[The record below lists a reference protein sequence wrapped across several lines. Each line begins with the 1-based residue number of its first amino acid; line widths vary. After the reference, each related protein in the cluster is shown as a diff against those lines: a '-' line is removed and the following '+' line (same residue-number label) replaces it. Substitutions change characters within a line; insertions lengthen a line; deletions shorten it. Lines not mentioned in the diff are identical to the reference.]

1 MRLKH
6 FSIFLI
12 FFLLSTFLLYY
23 YKPFIFQK
31 IFTKPQTF
39 DPKCLYFKK
48 RDLYVD
54 PILLLISPKYSSNLH
69 LNIQKKKL
77 SQNCDIDCFVTSE
90 INNETIQVDAF
101 ISESTESKEEIVCA
115 NQKTVLYTQENVQ
128 YHGFD
133 FYMDT
138 KLTSDVTVG
147 YFSSDFDFMRKPQI
161 KKEIMASAFIS
172 NCWYKDET
180 QRIEILKKLKQF
192 GVTIDSY
199 GECENSIKEDTSD
212 LKTRENRKLDLIANY
227 KFFLAF
233 ETIQKQDF
241 VSEKFFQALQMGTVP
256 GKKFPICLISYSV
269 CWHKFNFEICTF
281 PKFVFAYKKPS
292 RYSTGS
298 SRNHETFQ

>member
-1 MRLKH
+1 M
-6 FSIFLI
+6 
-12 FFLLSTFLLYY
+12 
-23 YKPFIFQK
+23 
-31 IFTKPQTF
+31 
-39 DPKCLYFKK
+39 
-48 RDLYVD
+48 
-54 PILLLISPKYSSNLH
+54 LLLISPKYSSNLH
-69 LNIQKKKL
+69 LNIEKTGKTKL
-77 SQNCDIDCFVTSE
+77 SQNCDIDCFITSE
-90 INNETIQVDAF
+90 INNETIHQVDAF
-101 ISESTESKEEIVCA
+101 ISESTESKEEKVCA

-147 YFSSDFDFMRKPQI
+147 YFSSEFDFMRKPQI

-199 GECENSIKEDTSD
+199 GECENSIKEDMSD
-212 LKTRENRKLDLIANY
+212 LKTRENRKLDLMANY

-256 GKKFPICLISYSV
+256 G
-269 CWHKFNFEICTF
+269 
-281 PKFVFAYKKPS
+281 
-292 RYSTGS
+292 
-298 SRNHETFQ
+298 

>member
-12 FFLLSTFLLYY
+12 FFLLSTFLLYQ

-31 IFTKPQTF
+31 IFPKPQTF
-39 DPKCLYFKK
+39 DSKCLYFKK

-54 PILLLISPKYSSNLH
+54 PMLLLISPKYSSNLH
-69 LNIQKKKL
+69 LNIEKTGKTKL
-77 SQNCDIDCFVTSE
+77 SQNCDIDCFITSE
-90 INNETIQVDAF
+90 INNETIHQVDAF
-101 ISESTESKEEIVCA
+101 ISESTESKEEKVCA

-147 YFSSDFDFMRKPQI
+147 YFSSEFDFMRKPQI

-180 QRIEILKKLKQF
+180 QRIEILKQLKQF

-199 GECENSIKEDTSD
+199 GECENSIKEDMSD
-212 LKTRENRKLDLIANY
+212 LKTRENRKLDLMANY

-256 GKKFPICLISYSV
+256 G
-269 CWHKFNFEICTF
+269 
-281 PKFVFAYKKPS
+281 
-292 RYSTGS
+292 
-298 SRNHETFQ
+298 